1 MNIENEKFR
10 VRFKVFG
17 YRLSNKLTI
26 IRELLFINSLN
37 PQKSYYRKKVINN
50 SSQNIV
56 HKYFTQCLAAKKIH
70 LF

>member
-37 PQKSYYRKKVINN
+37 PQKSY
-50 SSQNIV
+50 
-56 HKYFTQCLAAKKIH
+56 
-70 LF
+70 